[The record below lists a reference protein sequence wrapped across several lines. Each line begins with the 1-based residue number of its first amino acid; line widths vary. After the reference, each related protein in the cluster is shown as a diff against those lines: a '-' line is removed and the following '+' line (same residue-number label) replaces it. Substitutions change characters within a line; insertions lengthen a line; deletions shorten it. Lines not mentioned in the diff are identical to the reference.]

1 MKIVDTMIKEKLD
14 ENRNFYELINGEW
27 YCLDTESGE
36 YIKEEDY

>member
-1 MKIVDTMIKEKLD
+1 MKIVDKMIKDTLSND
-14 ENRNFYELINGEW
+14 RPFYELINGEW